1 MARRPV
7 YCVSNVAP
15 YFVREGVEFTY
26 NGGFA
31 LSQKQK
37 NIAAIH
43 AAFEGIHPEAKILEI
58 STKSLQP
65 LGVALSAFRLLKEVP
80 SLGERIPVENVFQGG
95 KRFAEDGP
103 FLDLYGVSPREAK
116 GDPRLRESGRLTA
129 FCFEGEC
136 YPTEPKT
143 AFYDWI
149 YANALL
155 ENQSLAE
162 ALVEYDAF
170 SDVEF
175 NPQRSINCQAKAAA
189 IFVSLHRLGKLD
201 LIRSHEAF
209 AAIYQSPNPPCLST
223 DR

>member
-7 YCVSNVAP
+7 YRVSDAAP
-15 YFVREGVEFTY
+15 YFVCETVEFTY

-31 LSQKQK
+31 VSQKQK

-43 AAFEGIHPEAKILEI
+43 VSFGRTHPDAKVLEI

-65 LGVALSAFRLLKEVP
+65 LGVELSAFRLLKEVP
-80 SLGERIPVENVFQGG
+80 SLGYRIPVENVFQGG
-95 KRFAEDGP
+95 KVFTEGGP
-103 FLDLYGVSPREAK
+103 FSDLYGVSPREAK
-116 GDPRLRESGRLTA
+116 GDPRLRESGRLKA
-129 FCFEGEC
+129 FYFEGEH

-155 ENQSLAE
+155 ENRL
-162 ALVEYDAF
+162 LVETLAQYDAF

-175 NPQRSINCQAKAAA
+175 NPQKSINCQAKAAA
-189 IFVSLHRLGKLD
+189 LFVSLYRLGKLD
-201 LIRSHEAF
+201 AIQSYSTF
-209 AAIYQSPNPPCLST
+209 AEIYK
-223 DR
+223 